1 MVNMA
6 KMVIKRDGSEQA
18 FEKDKIARVVQA
30 AGLTADQAKDLSEK
44 IDSWMQ
50 KQSEE
55 KVSSIQIRDQVLN
68 QLRQTDEYAANMFEW
83 YQKTKEK

>member
-6 KMVIKRDGSEQA
+6 KTVIKRDGSEQA

-30 AGLTADQAKDLSEK
+30 AGLRADQAKDLAEK
-44 IDSWMQ
+44 VDDWMQ

-55 KVSSIQIRDQVLN
+55 KINSIQIRDEVLN
-68 QLRQTDEYAANMFEW
+68 QLRQMDEYAANMFEW

>member
-6 KMVIKRDGSEQA
+6 KTVIKRDGSEQE

-30 AGLTADQAKDLSEK
+30 AGLTADQAKDLAEK
-44 IDSWMQ
+44 IDSWMHA
-50 KQSEE
+50 QSDE
-55 KVSSIQIRDQVLN
+55 KISSIQIRDEVLN
-68 QLRQTDEYAANMFEW
+68 QLRQMDEYAANMFEW